1 MRIIDNRLI
10 LTSMRKLLFLAAALV
25 SLAACD
31 SGNKYTVKG
40 TIAGDNEALVNG
52 KAYLFNQDR
61 EAPFR
66 DTVDVVNGK
75 FEFKGTVT
83 TPGSYII
90 TVEGIPGMLSI
101 FLENDMFTIN
111 ASDTAFSEATVTG
124 GRTQTMMNRYSS
136 GADELAHE
144 YDIMSAVDVLR
155 SQDATEAERDEA
167 METYQEYQEAVEN
180 LKNALV
186 AEDPVSNFAL
196 YILSQ
201 EYMYIDAD
209 SLDILLGAYKE
220 NPDFAGNKY
229 VAEIDEYLQK
239 ELSLS
244 IGKKAP
250 DFTLDNP
257 DGEPVTFS
265 EFYKGNKVTML
276 DFWASWCGPCRNF
289 NPTLVEIYNKYH
301 KMGFDIIAVSLDRD
315 KDSWLEGIKEDGLKW
330 TQVSDLKFW
339 QSEVGRLYNVS
350 FIPQNVFVDAEGN
363 IIGRKVAEED
373 IETLLDEYLR

>member
-1 MRIIDNRLI
+1 
-10 LTSMRKLLFLAAALV
+10 MRKLLFLAAALV

-40 TIAGDNEALVNG
+40 TVTGDSEALVSG
-52 KAYLFNQDR
+52 KAYLFNRDR
-61 EAPFR
+61 ENPFR
-66 DTVDVVNGK
+66 DTADVVNGK
-75 FEFKGTVT
+75 FEFNGTVT
-83 TPGSYII
+83 TPGPYII
-90 TVEGIPGMLSI
+90 TVEGIPGMLAI
-101 FLENDMFTIN
+101 FLENDTFN
-111 ASDTAFSEATVTG
+111 VNGSDTAFSESAVTG
-124 GRTQTMMNRYSS
+124 GQTQAMINRYSS
-136 GADELAHE
+136 GADEIAYK
-144 YDIMSAVDVLR
+144 YDIKGAVDVL
-155 SQDATEAERDEA
+155 SSPDATEAERDEA
-167 METYQEYQEAVEN
+167 MEAYQEYQEAVEV

-186 AEDPVSNFAL
+186 AEAPVSNFAL

-209 SLDILLGAYKE
+209 SLDILLGAYKD

-229 VAEIDEYLQK
+229 VAEMDGYLQK

-265 EFYKGNKVTML
+265 ECYKGNKVTMR

-315 KDSWLEGIKEDGLKW
+315 KDAWLEGIEEDGLKW

-339 QSEVGRLYNVS
+339 QSEVGQLYNVS

-363 IIGRKVAEED
+363 IIGRKVEEED
-373 IETLLDEYLR
+373 IVPLLDEYLR

>member
-1 MRIIDNRLI
+1 
-10 LTSMRKLLFLAAALV
+10 MRKLLFLAAALV

-220 NPDFAGNKY
+220 NPDFSGNKY

-244 IGKKAP
+244 
-250 DFTLDNP
+250 
-257 DGEPVTFS
+257 
-265 EFYKGNKVTML
+265 
-276 DFWASWCGPCRNF
+276 
-289 NPTLVEIYNKYH
+289 
-301 KMGFDIIAVSLDRD
+301 
-315 KDSWLEGIKEDGLKW
+315 
-330 TQVSDLKFW
+330 
-339 QSEVGRLYNVS
+339 QSSIR
-350 FIPQNVFVDAEGN
+350 AT
-363 IIGRKVAEED
+363 R
-373 IETLLDEYLR
+373 